1 MFITLYKVE
10 NNSKKMFSIHDHQQ
24 SLFDLHCFATYSVIN
39 GKMTKEKQ
47 YSFESKTERDQE
59 IKSLYN
65 QKILE
70 GYKMLY
76 SFPGELNNIINQAM

>member
-10 NNSKKMFSIHDHQQ
+10 NDVKKMFSIHDHQQ

-47 YSFESKTERDQE
+47 YSFESKSERDGE
-59 IKSLYN
+59 IKKLFH
-65 QKILE
+65 QKIQD

-76 SFPGELNNIINQAM
+76 SFPGELSNLIEKAI